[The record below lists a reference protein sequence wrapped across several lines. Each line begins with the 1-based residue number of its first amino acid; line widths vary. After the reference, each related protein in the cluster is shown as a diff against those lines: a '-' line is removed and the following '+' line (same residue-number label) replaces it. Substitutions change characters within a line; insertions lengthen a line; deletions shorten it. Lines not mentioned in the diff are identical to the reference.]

1 MKGIKVMRWL
11 EGSDFQQNGNF
22 SVQDGA
28 PKSHEILHR
37 TWIDTPIDREIDRTT
52 EMFLVTL
59 ISISTIVSEGYRHTR

>member
-1 MKGIKVMRWL
+1 MKGNAIVK
-11 EGSDFQQNGNF
+11 GSDFQQYGNV
-22 SVQDGA
+22 SIEGGA